1 MKVRVTKSF
10 RDKLNEQINFI
21 AQDKPA
27 AARKFKSEVLDR
39 IRELSHMP
47 YKNRKSIYFDKD
59 EIRDLIYKGY
69 VVVYKINES
78 KKQIEVF
85 GFAKHQNEPF

>member
-59 EIRDLIYKGY
+59 EI
-69 VVVYKINES
+69 
-78 KKQIEVF
+78 
-85 GFAKHQNEPF
+85 